1 MKYDHEI
8 DGVQL
13 RRDVF
18 ADQFADAGDLRT
30 RYWVEIFGQTIIE
43 SEVPSEIVNELNRV
57 ANRLQKVA
65 EFLSKKVKNGC
76 N

>member
-65 EFLSKKVKNGC
+65 EFLSKKVKNV
-76 N
+76 